1 VAARTRGRETVGDMV
16 RSLGLVVGVVLVLA
30 VVVAVAL
37 PDGEPVPEFDYAE
50 AVEGARQQVAY
61 ELVAPDELPD
71 GWRVTSARVRP
82 TPDGTVWSLGLVTRS
97 GDFVGLEQTD
107 ADPRRVEREQLQD
120 YEPDGT
126 TAVDGAEWERWVE
139 RARSPDRALRRDL
152 DGTTVVVVGTSGY
165 EVIEDFVRRL
175 EPVR

>member
-1 VAARTRGRETVGDMV
+1 MA
-16 RSLGLVVGVVLVLA
+16 RSLGLVVGVVLALA
-30 VVVAVAL
+30 LVVAVAL
-37 PDGEPVPEFDYAE
+37 PDGEPVPELDYTD
-50 AVEGARQQVAY
+50 AVEGARQQVPY

-82 TPDGTVWSLGLVTRS
+82 TPDGTVWSLGLVTHS

-139 RARSPDRALRRDL
+139 RARSPDRAMRRDL
-152 DGTTVVVVGTSGY
+152 DGTTVIVVGTGGY
-165 EVIEDFVRRL
+165 EVIEDFVRGL
-175 EPVR
+175 ESPG

>member
-1 VAARTRGRETVGDMV
+1 MAARTRGRETVGDMV

-30 VVVAVAL
+30 VVVAVTL
-37 PDGEPVPEFDYAE
+37 PDGEPVPELDYAE
-50 AVEGARQQVAY
+50 AVEGARQQVPY
-61 ELVAPDELPD
+61 ELVAPDQLPD

-82 TPDGTVWSLGLVTRS
+82 TPDGTVWSLGLVTDD

-107 ADPRRVEREQLQD
+107 ADPRRVERERLQD

-126 TAVDGAEWERWVE
+126 TAVDGAEWQRWVE

-152 DGTTVVVVGTSGY
+152 DETTVVVVGTGGY
-165 EVIEDFVRRL
+165 EAIEDLVRRL
-175 EPVR
+175 EPVG